1 MAYIK
6 LYNIDYE
13 IKNKKQLFDGLNFEI
28 EQHEF
33 VSLIGDN
40 GCGKT
45 TLTKMIIGTI
55 KPDKGEI
62 SLNHINIGSYK
73 LYEVGQELGYLF
85 QNPDLQLFNST
96 IEDELLFSSKYIKE
110 FEEDADLRFKDIVI
124 DLALEECLSTNIQ
137 NLSQG
142 EKQRV
147 AIGTILMNR
156 PKFLILDEPTT
167 GLDYKRK
174 TELSDILIKIH
185 NQGIGVLLISHDMSF
200 VNQFPGKVAKLE
212 NGRIDYV

>member
-6 LYNIDYE
+6 LYNISYSL
-13 IKNKKQLFDGLNFEI
+13 KNKKQLFDRLNFDI
-28 EQHEF
+28 EQDEF

-45 TLTKMIIGTI
+45 TLTKIIIGTI
-55 KPDKGEI
+55 KSDKGEI
-62 SLNHINIGSYK
+62 SLNGKSIDSYK
-73 LYEVGQELGYLF
+73 LFEVGQQLGYLF
-85 QNPDLQLFNST
+85 QNPDLQLFNPT
-96 IEDELLFSSKYIKE
+96 IKDELLFSSKYIKTLE
-110 FEEDADLRFKDIVI
+110 TGAYLRFKEII
-124 DLALEECLSTNIQ
+124 KDLALEECLATNIQ

-147 AIGTILMNR
+147 AIGTILMNN

-174 TELSDILIKIH
+174 AELIDILIKIH
-185 NQGIGVLLISHDMSF
+185 NKRIGVLLISHDMNF
-200 VNQFPGKVAKLE
+200 VKQLPGKVAKLE
-212 NGRIDYV
+212 DGRIDYV

>member
-6 LYNIDYE
+6 LYNISYSL
-13 IKNKKQLFDGLNFEI
+13 KNKKQLFDCLNFNI
-28 EQHEF
+28 EQDEF

-55 KPDKGEI
+55 KPDEGEI
-62 SLNHINIGSYK
+62 SFNGKSIDSYK
-73 LYEVGQELGYLF
+73 LFEVGQQLGYLF
-85 QNPDLQLFNST
+85 QNPDLQLFNPT
-96 IEDELLFSSKYIKE
+96 IEDELLFSSKYIKTLE
-110 FEEDADLRFKDIVI
+110 ANAYLRFKEIVK
-124 DLALEECLSTNIQ
+124 DLALEECLTTNIQ

-147 AIGTILMNR
+147 AIGTILMNN

-174 TELSDILIKIH
+174 TELIDILIKIH
-185 NQGIGVLLISHDMSF
+185 NKGIGVLLISHDMNF
-200 VNQFPGKVAKLE
+200 VQQLPGKVAKLE
-212 NGRIDYV
+212 NGRVDYV